1 MLDIFLAALLIIG
14 LIRGFMKGFIF
25 EIAILGVFF
34 LGLWAGFKFAGFAT
48 PYVLKVIHPDP
59 KTLYYISS
67 FIMFILISVGV
78 ILLAKLFTG
87 LVNMAALGIFNK
99 IAGAVFGGMKY
110 ALVLSILI
118 FYFNKL
124 DTKYNWLSPDT
135 KAESHLYY
143 PLAKIAPVV
152 LPVIEGAKTKWDEVK
167 EQISDL

>member
-1 MLDIFLAALLIIG
+1 MLDIFLAVLLLIG
-14 LIRGFMKGFIF
+14 LIRGFLKGFIF
-25 EIAILGVFF
+25 EVAILGVFF
-34 LGLWAGFKFAGFAT
+34 LGLWAGFKFAAYAN
-48 PYVLKVIHPDP
+48 PYVLKVISPDP
-59 KTLYYISS
+59 QTLYYISS
-67 FIMFILISVGV
+67 FVMFLLISIGV

-99 IAGAVFGGMKY
+99 LAGAIFGFLKY

-124 DTKYNWLSPDT
+124 DTKYKWMNPDT

-152 LPVIEGAKTKWDEVK
+152 LPVIEGIKEKWDEVK
-167 EQISDL
+167 